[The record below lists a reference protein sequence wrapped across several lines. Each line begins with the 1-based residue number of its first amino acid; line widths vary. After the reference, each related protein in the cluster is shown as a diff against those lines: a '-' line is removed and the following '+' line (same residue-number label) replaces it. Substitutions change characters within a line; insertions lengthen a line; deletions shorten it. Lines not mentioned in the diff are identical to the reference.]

1 MNLKIPLDMAKL
13 RSVNT
18 HFWEDDFVTELT
30 PDEKLL
36 FLYLLT
42 CPQSNIAGA
51 FEVTDRRIVFDTGLG
66 LAVVAAGLGVLVKA
80 GKVVRLGSWVILV
93 NHHKNQ
99 QLNANMEKS
108 RQALINTLPA
118 EVRKAFET
126 ITEPLP
132 NHSEPLPNDSSNRI
146 KDELNGMK
154 DEGGKLTLAD
164 RCNKFSAEVLSEDN
178 IAKYGK
184 DMLVRFL
191 NYWAEPNRSGSKMR
205 MELQPTWKL
214 SGRLGTWASREVSG
228 KKQGS
233 TSARIYRE

>member
-1 MNLKIPLDMAKL
+1 MNSKAPLNMAKL

-18 HFWEDDFVTELT
+18 HFWEDDFVTELP

-42 CPQSNIAGA
+42 CPQSNIAGV

-66 LAVVAAGLGVLVKA
+66 LAVIAAGLGALVKA
-80 GKVVRLGSWVILV
+80 KKIIRLGSWVILV

-108 RQALINTLPA
+108 RQALIKALP
-118 EVRKAFET
+118 VDVQKAFET

-132 NHSEPLPNDSSNRI
+132 NRSESLPKDNANGI

-154 DEGGKLTLAD
+154 DEGGKPSLAD
-164 RCNKFSAEVLSEDN
+164 RCNKFSAEVLSEEH

-184 DMLVRFL
+184 ELLVRFL

-214 SGRLGTWASREVSG
+214 SGRLATWASREVTG

-233 TSARIYRE
+233 ASGRIYRE